1 MKGGRNVEEH
11 KQEYLTLH
19 AIVEPASQTVLRV
32 NQEPQ
37 SPLLP
42 LTEFV
47 TSKRYEGWEVVGIAP
62 SGTLL
67 LMILKRP
74 LASPRPEEAKR

>member
-1 MKGGRNVEEH
+1 VEKHEQ
-11 KQEYLTLH
+11 KYLTLR

-37 SPLLP
+37 SPILP

-47 TSKRYEGWEVVGIAP
+47 SGKRHEGWEVVGIAP

-74 LASPRPEEAKR
+74 LASSLQPEETEG